1 MVLYEKQLK
10 LWQKRINKGWIVTS
24 STGENVLVIDRLS
37 WGDDLWLTV
46 QCSRGVVVKPSST
59 LLPLDESEI
68 YGDSYE
74 K

>member
-1 MVLYEKQLK
+1 MSLYESQLK
-10 LWQKRINKGWIVTS
+10 LWRSRISPGCVVSS
-24 STGENVLVIDRLS
+24 STGENFLVIDRLT

-46 QCSRGVVVKPSST
+46 QCTRGVVVKPSTT

-68 YGDSYE
+68 YGDNYE